1 MLIIYV
7 SASFNYSN
15 YRGKNIKILGKKF
28 MPSQAALVW
37 LVTIIFKIC
46 DVCSLLVHQNIF
58 TIKKN
63 LIFKVYKKTII
74 IHKLSNNCQHYILVL
89 HLVVCIVHSLSV
101 TIFIHL
107 MWCTTFWVIFSWK
120 KKFLGPKTR
129 DKISKNRYWWCNVW
143 CKFLIK
149 ITVGRR
155 IYSRVVSTRVAVG
168 RAGVTPRL
176 KLTRLIKRHVHF
188 IICVYKVILSCIYI
202 SGKIVDWIDLIPCVR
217 SQVPVLKIA

>member
-1 MLIIYV
+1 
-7 SASFNYSN
+7 
-15 YRGKNIKILGKKF
+15 

-89 HLVVCIVHSLSV
+89 HLVVCIVHSLSA
-101 TIFIHL
+101 TIFIHFVMYNIL
-107 MWCTTFWVIFSWK
+107 GHFQLE

-143 CKFLIK
+143 CKFWIK
-149 ITVGRR
+149 ITVGCW

-188 IICVYKVILSCIYI
+188 IICVYKVILSCLYI

-217 SQVPVLKIA
+217 SQVTVLKIA